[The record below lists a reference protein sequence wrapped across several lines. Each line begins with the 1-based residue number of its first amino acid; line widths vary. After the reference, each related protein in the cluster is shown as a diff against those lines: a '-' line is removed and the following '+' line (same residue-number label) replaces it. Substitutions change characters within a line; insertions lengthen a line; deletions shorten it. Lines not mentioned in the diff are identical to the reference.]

1 MDLVQDHMDIVE
13 VVVLV
18 LMLQEPPQDLL
29 VHHLSLLVEV
39 DHPHQIQTQV
49 VMVAILLLLVSP

>member
-1 MDLVQDHMDIVE
+1 VAVALVQVQMDIVG

-18 LMLQEPPQDLL
+18 LMFKEPPQDLL

-39 DHPHQIQTQV
+39 DHHHQIIT
-49 VMVAILLLLVSP
+49 